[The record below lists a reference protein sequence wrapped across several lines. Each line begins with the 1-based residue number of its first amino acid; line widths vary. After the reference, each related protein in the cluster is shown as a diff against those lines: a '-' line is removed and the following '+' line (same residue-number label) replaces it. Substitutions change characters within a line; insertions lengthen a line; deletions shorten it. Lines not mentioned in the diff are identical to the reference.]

1 MLTLALLTEFFPM
14 HEISGRWRLG
24 LFLSLTT
31 AILWGV
37 LPIALKGLLHYMDVN
52 TITWFRFLIAA
63 IFLGGYLILT
73 KRLPSL
79 STLKNKRILLL
90 MVLTIFGLLANY
102 ILYMMGLNFTSPES
116 TQVMIQIAPMLLLIG
131 GVCVFKESFNAKQKV
146 GLLTFF
152 LGLLLFFNQRFEQL
166 LNFHGDYALGLF
178 FIILAAIL
186 WAIYALSQKQLLKY
200 FASEEIMI
208 LIYLA
213 GTLVFLPSSLPSLVL
228 ELDTIGWVLLLFCG
242 ANTLVAYGA
251 FAEALEHWE
260 ASRVSATLAITPL
273 LTLIFMQITNYILP
287 GAIANEPLNTMS
299 IIGAVILVIG
309 SSVTALSKSKK
320 KLVSA

>member
-1 MLTLALLTEFFPM
+1 M

-24 LFLSLTT
+24 LLLSLTT
-31 AILWGV
+31 AILWGI
-37 LPIALKGLLHYMDVN
+37 LPIALKGLLQYMDVN
-52 TITWFRFLIAA
+52 TITWYRFLIAA
-63 IFLGGYLILT
+63 VFLGGYLIVT

-79 STLKNKRILLL
+79 SPLKNNRI
-90 MVLTIFGLLANY
+90 MVLMILTIGGLLANY
-102 ILYMMGLNFTSPES
+102 ISYMMGLEFTSPES

-131 GVCVFKESFNAKQKV
+131 GVYLFKETFNAKQKM
-146 GLLTFF
+146 GLFTFF

-166 LNFHGDYALGLF
+166 LTFQGDYALGLF
-178 FIILAAIL
+178 FIVLAAIL
-186 WAIYALSQKQLLKY
+186 WAIYALAQKQLLKH

-208 LIYLA
+208 LIYVA
-213 GTLVFLPSSLPSLVL
+213 GTLVFLPSSAPSLVF
-228 ELDTIGWVLLLFCG
+228 ELDTIGWLLLLFCG

-273 LTLIFMQITNYILP
+273 LTLIFMQMTNYILP
-287 GAIANEPLNTMS
+287 GAIENEPLNTMS

-309 SSVTALSKSKK
+309 SGVTALSKNRSKQAK
-320 KLVSA
+320 

>member
-1 MLTLALLTEFFPM
+1 M

-31 AILWGV
+31 ATLWGA

-52 TITWFRFLIAA
+52 SITWFRFLFAA
-63 IFLGGYLILT
+63 IFLGGYLTIT

-79 STLKNKRILLL
+79 SSLKNKRIILL
-90 MVLTIFGLLANY
+90 MALTIFGLLANY
-102 ILYMMGLNFTSPES
+102 ILYMMGLALTSPES

-131 GVCVFKESFNAKQKV
+131 GVYVFKESFNVKQKL
-146 GLLTFF
+146 GLLTFV
-152 LGLLLFFNQRFEQL
+152 LGLVLFFNQRFEEM
-166 LNFHGDYALGLF
+166 LNFHGNYALGLF
-178 FIILAAIL
+178 FIILAAIF
-186 WAIYALSQKQLLKY
+186 WAIYALAQKQLLKY

-208 LIYLA
+208 ILYLS
-213 GTLVFLPSSLPSLVL
+213 GTLVFLPSSVPSLVF
-228 ELDTIGWVLLLFCG
+228 ELDTIGWLLLIFCG

-273 LTLIFMQITNYILP
+273 LTLMFMQFTNYIIP
-287 GAIANEPLNTMS
+287 GAIANDPLNTTS

-309 SSVTALSKSKK
+309 SSVTALSKNKK
-320 KLVSA
+320 IRAC

>member
-1 MLTLALLTEFFPM
+1 M
-14 HEISGRWRLG
+14 HEISGRWQLG

-37 LPIALKGLLHYMDVN
+37 LPIALKELLQYMDVN

-63 IFLGGYLILT
+63 VFLGGYLVIT

-79 STLKNKRILLL
+79 SSLKNNKI
-90 MVLTIFGLLANY
+90 MVLMLLTVFGLLANY
-102 ILYMMGLNFTSPES
+102 ILYMMGLALTSPES

-131 GVCVFKESFNAKQKV
+131 GVCVFKESFNTKQKV
-146 GLLTFF
+146 GLLTFI
-152 LGLLLFFNQRFEQL
+152 LGLVLFFNQRFEQL
-166 LNFHGDYALGLF
+166 FSFQGNYALGLF

-186 WAIYALSQKQLLKY
+186 WAIYALAQKQLLKS

-213 GTLVFLPSSLPSLVL
+213 GTLAFLPSSAPSLVF
-228 ELDTIGWVLLLFCG
+228 ELDTIGWLLLIFCG
-242 ANTLVAYGA
+242 ANTLLAYGA

-273 LTLIFMQITNYILP
+273 LTLIFMQIINYISP
-287 GAIANEPLNTMS
+287 GAITNEPLNTTS

-309 SSVTALSKSKK
+309 SGVTALSKNKTK
-320 KLVSA
+320 IVLT

>member
-1 MLTLALLTEFFPM
+1 M

-37 LPIALKGLLHYMDVN
+37 LPIALKGLLQYMDVN
-52 TITWFRFLIAA
+52 TITWYRFLIAA
-63 IFLGGYLILT
+63 VFLGGYLIVT
-73 KRLPSL
+73 KRIPSL
-79 STLKNKRILLL
+79 SPLKNNRI
-90 MVLTIFGLLANY
+90 MVLMILTIAGLLANY
-102 ILYMMGLNFTSPES
+102 ISYMIGLEFTSPES

-131 GVCVFKESFNAKQKV
+131 GVYLFKETFNAKQKM
-146 GLLTFF
+146 GLFTFF

-166 LNFHGDYALGLF
+166 LNFQGDYALGLF
-178 FIILAAIL
+178 FVVLAAIL
-186 WAIYALSQKQLLKY
+186 WAIYALAQKQLLKH
-200 FASEEIMI
+200 FASEEIMV
-208 LIYLA
+208 LIYIA
-213 GTLVFLPSSLPSLVL
+213 GTLAFLPSSIPSLVL
-228 ELDTIGWVLLLFCG
+228 ELDTVGWLLLLFCG

-273 LTLIFMQITNYILP
+273 LTLIFMQMTNYILP
-287 GAIANEPLNTMS
+287 GAIDNEPLNTMS

-309 SSVTALSKSKK
+309 SGVTALSKNRSKQAK
-320 KLVSA
+320 

>member
-1 MLTLALLTEFFPM
+1 MLALLTECFPM

-31 AILWGV
+31 AILWGI
-37 LPIALKGLLHYMDVN
+37 LPIALKGLLQYMDVN
-52 TITWFRFLIAA
+52 TITWYRFLIAA
-63 IFLGGYLILT
+63 VFLGGYLIVT

-79 STLKNKRILLL
+79 SPLKNKRI
-90 MVLTIFGLLANY
+90 MVLMILTIAGLLANY
-102 ILYMMGLNFTSPES
+102 ISYMIGLEFTSPES

-131 GVCVFKESFNAKQKV
+131 GVCVFKESFNAKQKM
-146 GLLTFF
+146 GLFTFF

-166 LNFHGDYALGLF
+166 LNFQGDYALGLF

-186 WAIYALSQKQLLKY
+186 WAIYALAQKQLLKH

-208 LIYLA
+208 LIYVA
-213 GTLVFLPSSLPSLVL
+213 GTLVFLPSSVPSLAF
-228 ELDTIGWVLLLFCG
+228 ELGTIGWLLLLFCG

-273 LTLIFMQITNYILP
+273 LTLIFMQMTNYVLP
-287 GAIANEPLNTMS
+287 GAIDNEPLNTMS

-309 SSVTALSKSKK
+309 SGVTALSKNKSKQVK
-320 KLVSA
+320 

>member
-1 MLTLALLTEFFPM
+1 MLALLIECFSM

-31 AILWGV
+31 AILWGI
-37 LPIALKGLLHYMDVN
+37 LPIALKGLLQYMDVN
-52 TITWFRFLIAA
+52 TITWYRFLIAA
-63 IFLGGYLILT
+63 VFLGGYLVVT

-79 STLKNKRILLL
+79 SSLKNKRIMAL
-90 MVLTIFGLLANY
+90 MALTIGGLLANY
-102 ILYMMGLNFTSPES
+102 IMYMMGLELTSPES

-166 LNFHGDYALGLF
+166 LNFNGDYAIGLF

-186 WAIYALSQKQLLKY
+186 WAIYALAQKQLLKH

-208 LIYLA
+208 LIYLS
-213 GTLVFLPSSLPSLVL
+213 GTLMFLPSSAPSLVL
-228 ELDTIGWVLLLFCG
+228 ELDTIGWLLLIFCG

-273 LTLIFMQITNYILP
+273 LTLMFMQLTNYILP
-287 GAIANEPLNTMS
+287 EAIVVEPLNTLS
-299 IIGAVILVIG
+299 IVGAVILVIG
-309 SSVTALSKSKK
+309 SSVTALSKSRSKPAK
-320 KLVSA
+320 